1 MIDLSKLPLDP
12 GCYLFK
18 NSDGEIIYIGK
29 AKSLRK
35 RVSQYFADREKDPKT
50 EKLVEKI
57 ADVEFFVTSS
67 EAEALILENNLIK
80 RHKPKYNIDL
90 KDSKRFA
97 SIVLTDEKFP
107 RLVVTRNRTIRGKY
121 YGPFVSAEARDNAL
135 KVLRKTFQ
143 IRTCGKLPKRECLKS
158 HIGTCSAPC
167 TGKISQEEYNLN
179 LRQAEKYLAGKG
191 DELIGSLKNEMKVA
205 SEKMNFE
212 KAAVLRDRISALE
225 ALHERQAMEREKRYD
240 EDVINYIVS
249 GGKVFLIVFN
259 AINGMLASK
268 QEFSFEF
275 KEDFLEEFIIQY
287 YSENQ
292 IPREII
298 FPDALSGESLAALTE
313 YLEKIRGE
321 RVEITVPQRGEKLNL
336 LDLVKRNI
344 EASLLSSEKEASALR
359 EALHLEKNP
368 HTIECFDIS
377 NIQGTNSV
385 GSMVRFKDG
394 EPDKSE
400 YRRFRIK
407 TVEGAD
413 DFASIA
419 EVVSRR
425 YSRLNAEGKE
435 MPDLVVIDGGLGQL
449 QAAVSALRNA
459 GAKIPVISLAKR
471 FEEIYRPGKSEP
483 ICLDRKNP
491 SLKLLMRIR
500 DEAHR
505 FAVKYHRLLRSKE
518 MVGDNDD

>member
-1 MIDLSKLPLDP
+1 MINLSKIPLDP

-18 NSDGEIIYIGK
+18 DADGEILYIGK

-35 RVSQYFADREKDPKT
+35 RVSQYFAEREKDPKT
-50 EKLVEKI
+50 ERLVEKI
-57 ADVEFFVTSS
+57 ADAEFFVTSS

-80 RHKPKYNIDL
+80 RHRPKYNIDL
-90 KDSKRFA
+90 KDSKRYA

-107 RLVVTRNRTIRGKY
+107 RLVVTRNRSLKGKY

-143 IRTCGKLPKRECLKS
+143 IRTCGKLPKRECLKY

-167 TGKISQEEYNLN
+167 TGRIAEDEYRKNVES
-179 LRQAEKYLAGKG
+179 AEKYLAGKG
-191 DELIGSLKNEMKVA
+191 EELVKSLKDEMKDS

-212 KAAVLRDRISALE
+212 KAAVLRDRVSALE
-225 ALHERQAMEREKRYD
+225 RLHERQKMERDRRQD
-240 EDVINYIVS
+240 EDVINYIIS
-249 GGKVFLIVFN
+249 GEKVHLIVFS
-259 AINGMLASK
+259 AIGGMLASK
-268 QEFSFEF
+268 QEFSFDL
-275 KEDFLEEFIIQY
+275 KEDFLEEFIAQY
-287 YSENQ
+287 YADNP

-298 FPDALSGESLAALTE
+298 LPNALSDESMAAVAE

-321 RVEITVPQRGEKLNL
+321 KVTIMVPQKGEKYEL
-336 LDLVKRNI
+336 LELVKRNI
-344 EASLLSSEKEASALR
+344 EASLLSGEIEANTLR
-359 EALHLEKNP
+359 EALRLDRNP
-368 HTIECFDIS
+368 ITIECFDIS
-377 NIQGTNSV
+377 NIHGTDSV
-385 GSMVRFKDG
+385 GSMVRFRNG

-419 EVVSRR
+419 EVVRRR
-425 YSRLNAEGKE
+425 YSRQSAEGKE
-435 MPDLVVIDGGLGQL
+435 MPDLVVIDGGQGQL
-449 QAAVSALRNA
+449 QAAMDALRNA

-471 FEEIYRPGKSEP
+471 FEEIYRPVSNAP
-483 ICLDRKNP
+483 IRLDKKDP
-491 SLKLLMRIR
+491 ALKLLIRVR

-505 FAVKYHRLLRSKE
+505 FAVKYHRLLRSKRMIGE
-518 MVGDNDD
+518 ND